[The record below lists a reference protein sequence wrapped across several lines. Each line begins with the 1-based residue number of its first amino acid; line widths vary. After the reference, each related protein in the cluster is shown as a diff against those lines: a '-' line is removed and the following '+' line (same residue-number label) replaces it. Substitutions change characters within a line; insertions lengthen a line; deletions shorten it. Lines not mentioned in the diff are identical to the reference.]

1 MYPTNLSYLH
11 QSPLYDRGKRRW
23 ALRWNYSVNRR
34 HFAMLTN
41 DCTICLSYT
50 RVNKEDRVASQFSK
64 CKDRT
69 V

>member
-1 MYPTNLSYLH
+1 
-11 QSPLYDRGKRRW
+11 
-23 ALRWNYSVNRR
+23 
-34 HFAMLTN
+34 MLTN

-69 V
+69 VQESGCTQGSIPECRRNQAAG